1 MSKVYLPG
9 SVLDAARER
18 IARVFEGFE
27 NIVVSVSGG
36 KDSTALFWLCV
47 EEAERRGRR
56 IKAFF
61 LDQEAEYAATIEVVD
76 EMMRHPAV
84 EPMWFQVPIKMT
96 NATSFEDEFLYA
108 WGPGEPWMR
117 EKHPLAIHSI
127 PESYPERFY
136 DFFAWLEQQTPD
148 TAFMIGLRAEESLNR
163 FRAVVKNP
171 GWNGLAWSTKT
182 PCPTTFRFNPIF
194 DWGAGDVWKYI
205 NESDRPYNAIYDKM
219 YAAGHGIFNT
229 MRVSNLIHEK
239 SFSALTSLQEFEPDT
254 FDAIVRRLKGA
265 HVASIYA
272 DEDRIFSTRALPAGF
287 STWRDYRDYLL
298 ATTPLRRRER
308 FEKRFGGQEASPEV
322 YRQQCRQLMLNDWEN
337 NVPPTQ
343 RRAEKKRETLA
354 KWRALL

>member
-9 SVLDAARER
+9 TVLDAARER
-18 IARVFEGFE
+18 IARVFDGFDDV
-27 NIVVSVSGG
+27 VVSVSGG
-36 KDSTALFWLCV
+36 KDSTALFWLAV

-61 LDQEAEYAATIEVVD
+61 LDQEAEYAATIEVVED
-76 EMMRHPAV
+76 MMRHPV
-84 EPMWFQVPIKMT
+84 VDPLWYQVPIRMT

-117 EKHPLAIHSI
+117 EKHPLAIHAV
-127 PESYPERFY
+127 PGPYPERFY
-136 DFFAWLEQQTPD
+136 DFFAWLERVLPD
-148 TAFMIGLRAEESLNR
+148 TAFLIGLRAEESLNR

-171 GWNGLAWSTKT
+171 GWEGLTWSTRT
-182 PCPTTFRFNPIF
+182 ACPTTFRFNPIF

-205 NESDRPYNAIYDKM
+205 HEAGRPYNAIYDKM

-239 SFSALTSLQEFEPDT
+239 SFSALASLQEFESET

-272 DEDRIFSTRALPAGF
+272 AEDRIFSTKSLPSGF
-287 STWRDYRDYLL
+287 ASWRDYRDYLL
-298 ATTPLRRRER
+298 STTPLRRRDR
-308 FEKRFGGQEASPEV
+308 FEKRFAGQEDSPEV
-322 YRQQCRQLMLNDWEN
+322 HRQQCRQLMLNDWEN

-343 RRAEKKRETLA
+343 RRAERKRETMA
-354 KWRALL
+354 KWKGLL